1 MMESLHKAYLIADAK
16 RIAERLKLSF
26 EIIDR
31 NSYIVDGI
39 KFDNTTTMLEY
50 VYNKEKN
57 ESRKKYLQYE
67 ITRCNI

>member
-39 KFDNTTTMLEY
+39 KFDNTTIMLEY
-50 VYNKEKN
+50 VYNKEK
-57 ESRKKYLQYE
+57 K
-67 ITRCNI
+67 